1 MKEVAFRWVDKWLIH
16 LSLREKFYL
25 IFLLPLVAFLFF
37 SSVLIRQADHRA
49 DQALAQQQQLVQ
61 GLLAA
66 ADLNRTEMAERLQGS
81 GLTLE
86 PDRSAKGYRV
96 VASPQPGLLLQLAAW
111 QWTLLALL
119 VVVAAMVAYY
129 VMTFIGGAMFST
141 YRALQNLADGDLQQR
156 LNYIPVRD
164 EFSLLAVTIDRV
176 TEREQQLVLEM
187 RNASSL
193 LSSIG
198 EELASMSQQSEL
210 LAADQQSQID
220 GLAGASVQMEASIR
234 EVAAHAEDSSAQ
246 TQDAADASNE
256 GQRKVN
262 DTRGA
267 IGTLAQEIEQAR
279 QAVAELDA
287 SSVEI
292 GKVLTTINAI
302 SEQTNLLALNAAIE
316 AARAGEQGRGFAV
329 VADEVRT
336 LASRT
341 QQATVEIQGMVEG
354 LQGHSLGL
362 KRVTD
367 STVDNAHQS
376 QTLMSGVHDEIERV
390 SALNLSI
397 SDRSAEIAAA
407 ATQQGSVAAEIA
419 SSLERVRSQSHDVV
433 GMIRDS
439 AGNVDRISQQAQ
451 VIERLVKD
459 LRA

>member
-66 ADLNRTEMAERLQGS
+66 ADLSRAEVAERLQGS

-96 VASPQPGLLLQLAAW
+96 VASPQPGLLSQLAAW

-234 EVAAHAEDSSAQ
+234 EVAAHAEDSSTQ
-246 TQDAADASNE
+246 TQDAAEASNE
-256 GQRKVN
+256 GQRKV
-262 DTRGA
+262 DHTRGA

-439 AGNVDRISQQAQ
+439 AGNVERISQQAQ